1 MLRELSTLHKLTDKS
16 IALFASEVNI
26 ARVPEYIQNFCKNA
40 IVLHIFLGK
49 CCLQIT
55 KYLTRFLRQFSLNLQ
70 NVFDL
75 DL

>member
-1 MLRELSTLHKLTDKS
+1 MLRELSTLHQLTDKS

-26 ARVPEYIQNFCKNA
+26 VRVTEYIQTFCKNA
-40 IVLHIFLGK
+40 TIRHIFLGK